1 MLFWCWDSSA
11 EIKDEGASA
20 STSVTSTGNIQNE
33 AASEIMSLGYHPAN
47 LAYKRFYNIR
57 FLYTVWRISIYYM
70 SACLQYMYIHII
82 YML

>member
-33 AASEIMSLGYHPAN
+33 AASEIMSLGYHPAH
-47 LAYKRFYNIR
+47 LAYTRLDTYWSRYIIIR
-57 FLYTVWRISIYYM
+57 FVYICVAYYK
-70 SACLQYMYIHII
+70 
-82 YML
+82 